1 MIVVFYVLTGLALAC
16 VVFTLLMGGIAMS
29 NKSEE
34 SRKISNKWMW
44 RRIYAQAAAIILLAV
59 TVYLRSKG
67 A

>member
-1 MIVVFYVLTGLALAC
+1 MIIFFYILTGLALGC

>member
-1 MIVVFYVLTGLALAC
+1 MIIFFYILTGLALVC